1 MVRIMPRESTAS
13 GRRNGNWLLVVF
25 AGAGLLSAALASAI
39 IWWVVT
45 DPVSVGST
53 ASAVASGDDGV
64 IGIASAIGAV
74 VFNAVRALLRFL

>member
-1 MVRIMPRESTAS
+1 MSRESPES
-13 GRRNGNWLLVVF
+13 GRRNGSWLLVVF
-25 AGAGLLSAALASAI
+25 ASAGLLSAALASAI

-53 ASAVASGDDGV
+53 VSAVASGNDGV
-64 IGIASAIGAV
+64 IGMASAIGVV